1 MVVVVGA
8 VTVGIAVSG
17 EVCGGNAEYH
27 FVKMEFKK
35 KVHEY

>member
-17 EVCGGNAEYH
+17 EVRGGKAEYH